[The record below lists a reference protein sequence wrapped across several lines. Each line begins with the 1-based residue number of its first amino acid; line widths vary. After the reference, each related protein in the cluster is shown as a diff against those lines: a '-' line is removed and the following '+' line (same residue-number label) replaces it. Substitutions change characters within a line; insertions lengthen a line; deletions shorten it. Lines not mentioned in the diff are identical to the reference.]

1 MVSQFRASV
10 MRDNYRFY
18 YSASPTS
25 FESYRVVKTHHFFKS
40 FLSTDS
46 WTHAGISVK
55 GYPIQLNLTNGPM
68 HIEFGQSVG
77 VDIYL

>member
-25 FESYRVVKTHHFFKS
+25 FESYRVVKTHFFQK
-40 FLSTDS
+40 LSQYLAS
-46 WTHAGISVK
+46 WIHAGISVK